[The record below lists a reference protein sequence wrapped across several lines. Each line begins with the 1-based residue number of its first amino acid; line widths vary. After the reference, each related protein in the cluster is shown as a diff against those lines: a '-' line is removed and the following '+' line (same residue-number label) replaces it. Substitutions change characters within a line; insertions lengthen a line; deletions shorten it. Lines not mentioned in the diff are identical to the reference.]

1 MPCTSLW
8 LVSTANP
15 LEMAKEGHVI
25 WYLDFSCSRIG
36 LQLTSPWILKTW
48 LNSWRVV
55 LEFFYM
61 IQKFITLT
69 TEREA
74 IIFKEYQLSKILL
87 SDPLLNHTRFKTN
100 MKEDFY
106 CNNTSHME
114 FAIRGPFF
122 FFENILNKIHL
133 FVNQDVQLFRIC
145 LIYTYIIINLAC
157 ILITN

>member
-1 MPCTSLW
+1 MSPCYESNMPCTSLW

-15 LEMAKEGHVI
+15 LEMAKEGYVI

-36 LQLTSPWILKTW
+36 LQLTSPWILKNW

-87 SDPLLNHTRFKTN
+87 SDPLLNHTRFKAN
-100 MKEDFY
+100 MLRCYLKSIYMLD
-106 CNNTSHME
+106 C
-114 FAIRGPFF
+114 IRIAVLGI
-122 FFENILNKIHL
+122 NIWLG
-133 FVNQDVQLFRIC
+133 F
-145 LIYTYIIINLAC
+145 IIVRS
-157 ILITN
+157 